1 MSRITAKNVI
11 EYFEANREYFPSK
24 FTVATVKN
32 YICDSDYTP
41 AEILHKMEDKIERI
55 RANRLAKAQEQAVQE
70 EAAKFNEDLEGKQ
83 ELVNEVNDKAEADQA
98 LIETEV
104 EDPVEV
110 QNNKVVENIIKEV
123 DLNNKTLFIK
133 FARGSKSKFNQIKP
147 YVINMLNEFK
157 PLSDL
162 FVKVYYKI
170 DGNPI
175 PKPTTFS
182 LANNTGMQK
191 MKMLL
196 DGKIYEL
203 IENVYDANGKQQ
215 ELVIECSDTNKDN
228 PLALTIDMVT
238 GIEILHK
245 NNLFLKGDDNCVK
258 IYCDNGGSFY
268 EYKIND
274 EFKECKPLLDK
285 LHKY

>member
-24 FTVATVKN
+24 FTVAFIKN
-32 YICDSDYTP
+32 YILNCDYTP
-41 AEILHKMEDKIERI
+41 AELLYKMERKIESI
-55 RANRLAKAQEQAVQE
+55 RANRLDKAQEQAVQE

-83 ELVNEVNDKAEADQA
+83 ELVNEVNNKAEAAQA
-98 LIETEV
+98 LIET

-182 LANNTGMQK
+182 LGNNTGMQK

-196 DGKIYEL
+196 DGKTYEL

-245 NNLFLKGDDNCVK
+245 NKLFRKGDANCVK

-274 EFKECKPLLDK
+274 EFVNCKPLLDK
-285 LHKY
+285 LHR